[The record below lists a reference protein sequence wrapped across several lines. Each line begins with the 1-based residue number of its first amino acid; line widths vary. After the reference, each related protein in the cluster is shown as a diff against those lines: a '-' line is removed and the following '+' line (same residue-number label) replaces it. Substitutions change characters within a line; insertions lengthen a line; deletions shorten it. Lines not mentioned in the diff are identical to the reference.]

1 MSVKYEDWKIALD
14 YFQKNSYMISFDLM
28 SGYPHIDIFKGHQF
42 FLAFFRIHCFTFWAL
57 RSSLYSNNVSKAPLR
72 NTGDYRALSKPFL

>member
-42 FLAFFRIHCFTFWAL
+42 FLGFSWRFPGSSVSRFFVFTVLPFGL
-57 RSSLYSNNVSKAPLR
+57 SVAPFIVTMCL
-72 NTGDYRALSKPFL
+72 KPP